1 MKGKKKRSAAFPA
14 DAGKEAPGAA
24 GAGRFAGM
32 DAK

>member
-1 MKGKKKRSAAFPA
+1 MKGKKSGGRRFLA